1 MNEPVAVAVLAK
13 APLPGFAKT
22 RLIPALGAER
32 AALLQAR
39 LIEHA
44 VATAIVRRA
53 HRTPMPIG
61 PITLWAAPDESHPLF
76 HAIAAR
82 LGVALAR
89 QGGGDLGARMLAA
102 IAAAATPTL
111 VIGTDCPALTSGHLR
126 AAADILRGGIDAA
139 IIPAEDGGYALIGL
153 RSPVQALFSDMHW
166 SAPTV
171 MDETRRRLKQLG
183 LIWCEP
189 VTLWDLDVP
198 EDLERLRKNG
208 LHHLIPPPNA

>member
-1 MNEPVAVAVLAK
+1 M
-13 APLPGFAKT
+13 
-22 RLIPALGAER
+22 
-32 AALLQAR
+32 
-39 LIEHA
+39 
-44 VATAIVRRA
+44 
-53 HRTPMPIG
+53 
-61 PITLWAAPDESHPLF
+61 LF
-76 HAIAAR
+76 R
-82 LGVALAR
+82 SGVALAR

-111 VIGTDCPALTSGHLR
+111 VIGTDCPALTFGHLR

-183 LIWCEP
+183 LIWREP

>member
-1 MNEPVAVAVLAK
+1 MSQSPLRCSPRRRSRVSPRLGSFRRS
-13 APLPGFAKT
+13 APRARPCCRHDSSST
-22 RLIPALGAER
+22 RWQPH
-32 AALLQAR
+32 ALLAS
-39 LIEHA
+39 
-44 VATAIVRRA
+44 
-53 HRTPMPIG
+53 
-61 PITLWAAPDESHPLF
+61 APYESHPVF
-76 HAIAAR
+76 RAIAAR
-82 LGVALAR
+82 LGIALAR

-102 IAAAATPTL
+102 IAAAATSTL

-126 AAADILRGGIDAA
+126 AAADILRRGTDAA

-171 MDETRRRLKQLG
+171 MDETRRRLKRLG
-183 LIWCEP
+183 LTWREP

>member
-44 VATAIVRRA
+44 VATACAAR
-53 HRTPMPIG
+53 IG

-102 IAAAATPTL
+102 IAAA
-111 VIGTDCPALTSGHLR
+111 
-126 AAADILRGGIDAA
+126 
-139 IIPAEDGGYALIGL
+139 
-153 RSPVQALFSDMHW
+153 
-166 SAPTV
+166 
-171 MDETRRRLKQLG
+171 
-183 LIWCEP
+183 
-189 VTLWDLDVP
+189 
-198 EDLERLRKNG
+198 
-208 LHHLIPPPNA
+208 

>member
-1 MNEPVAVAVLAK
+1 
-13 APLPGFAKT
+13 
-22 RLIPALGAER
+22 
-32 AALLQAR
+32 
-39 LIEHA
+39 
-44 VATAIVRRA
+44 VATACAAR
-53 HRTPMPIG
+53 IG

-76 HAIAAR
+76 RAIAAR
-82 LGVALAR
+82 LGIALAR

-102 IAAAATPTL
+102 IAAAATSTL

-126 AAADILRGGIDAA
+126 AAADILRRGTDAA

-153 RSPVQALFSDMHW
+153 RSPAQALFSDMHW

-183 LIWCEP
+183 LTWREP

>member
-22 RLIPALGAER
+22 RLIPALGAEG

-44 VATAIVRRA
+44 VATACAAR
-53 HRTPMPIG
+53 IG

-76 HAIAAR
+76 RAIAAR
-82 LGVALAR
+82 LGIALAR

-102 IAAAATPTL
+102 IAAAATSTL

-126 AAADILRGGIDAA
+126 AAADILRGGTDAA

-153 RSPVQALFSDMHW
+153 RSPAQALFSDMHW

-183 LIWCEP
+183 LTWREP

-208 LHHLIPPPNA
+208 LHNLIPPPNA

>member
-44 VATAIVRRA
+44 VATACAAR
-53 HRTPMPIG
+53 IG

-102 IAAAATPTL
+102 PTFCAAASMRQSFRQRT
-111 VIGTDCPALTSGHLR
+111 
-126 AAADILRGGIDAA
+126 AA
-139 IIPAEDGGYALIGL
+139 
-153 RSPVQALFSDMHW
+153 MH
-166 SAPTV
+166 
-171 MDETRRRLKQLG
+171 
-183 LIWCEP
+183 
-189 VTLWDLDVP
+189 
-198 EDLERLRKNG
+198 
-208 LHHLIPPPNA
+208 